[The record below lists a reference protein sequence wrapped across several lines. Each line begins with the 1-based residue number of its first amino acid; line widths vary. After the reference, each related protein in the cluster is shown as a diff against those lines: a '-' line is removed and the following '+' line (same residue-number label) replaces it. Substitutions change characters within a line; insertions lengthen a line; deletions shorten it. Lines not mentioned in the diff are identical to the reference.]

1 MARKFNLAVFIGRFQ
16 PFHNGHLAVIKH
28 GAEIANKVL
37 VLVGS
42 AAGPRCYRN
51 PFVFDERRYMIV
63 SAAETIGIATD
74 KITVHRLDDAA
85 YNDAQ
90 WMSNVQKIV
99 RDVADNGTVT
109 LIGHSKDATS
119 YYLKLFPQWANTEV
133 PSYGSV
139 NGTDIRTSYFS
150 NIGHMWLN
158 DADTLV
164 PPTVHSFLNAFIST
178 LDYEKI
184 KQEYEFVVKYK
195 AAWANSPYPPT
206 FVTVDA
212 VVVQSGHVLL
222 VKRGAQPGL
231 GQWALPGGFIAQ
243 DERVADAVI
252 RELREETG
260 IKVPDPVLRGSVV
273 ARDVF
278 DDPHR
283 SSRGR
288 TITHA
293 SLIKLRDDVVL
304 PKVKGGD
311 DAAKAQWVPIASL
324 DPAYFFEDHYFIVQN
339 MIARI

>member
-1 MARKFNLAVFIGRFQ
+1 MAHKFDIAVFIGRFE
-16 PFHNGHLAVIKH
+16 PFHNGHLAVIDR
-28 GAEIANKVL
+28 GLEIAREVL

-42 AAGPRCYRN
+42 ASSPRCYRN
-51 PFVFDERRYMIV
+51 PFTFSERKAMIL
-63 SAAETIGIATD
+63 SAAGSARIH
-74 KITVHRLDDAA
+74 VHPLDDSA

-90 WMSNVQKIV
+90 WVANVQKIV
-99 RDVADNGTVT
+99 HDVAGTGTVT
-109 LIGHSKDATS
+109 LIGHSKDASS
-119 YYLKLFPQWANTEV
+119 YYLKLFPQWANAEV
-133 PSYGSV
+133 PSFGSV
-139 NGTDIRTSYFS
+139 NSTDIRTSYFS

-164 PPTVHSFLNAFIST
+164 PLSVKQFLGEFINTVA
-178 LDYEKI
+178 YEKI

-206 FVTVDA
+206 FVCVDA
-212 VVVQSGHVLL
+212 VVVQSGHILL

-231 GQWALPGGFIAQ
+231 GQWALPGGFVNQ
-243 DERVADAVI
+243 DERIADAVI

-260 IKVPDPVLRGSVV
+260 IKVPEPVLRGCVI
-273 ARDVF
+273 AREVF

-293 SLIKLRDDVVL
+293 SLIKLKDDVAL

-311 DAAKAQWVPIASL
+311 DAAKARWVPIAAL
-324 DPAYFFEDHYFIVQN
+324 NPKDFFEDHYFIIQN
-339 MIARI
+339 LVGRI